1 MTRQDGRIRRQ
12 GQPMKLLTRG
22 DMFFPIAVDPNEIPS
37 IDLDEEMEKF
47 QELVQEGQDF
57 KTQARQGN
65 AVERALARKRFDN
78 WKTMRKMELR
88 DDVYELLLEEL
99 NENFNFRKLKD
110 AMDKR
115 CNVDFDKYKKQYIND
130 ADENLDF
137 LEPKIWQ
144 DWKREMFV
152 SQIKKAGH
160 LGRLNNKEFIT
171 YERYVEVYPRV
182 VPGGVNFGAQKI
194 IVSNV
199 NIPGGYTAAIPI
211 GAALPIDLVYV
222 AANLANGVDE
232 HFLLA
237 GYGAG
242 QVRNNDGVRIVD
254 SLKIIRGDTKK
265 RGRMTTE
272 LFKRSITFN
281 ERDASG
287 FCPVTGIFLNVQQ
300 GNNVV
305 YQDIFDEALH
315 PLPQDSVAKKIRTLI
330 KNLDKSYNK
339 CFKAELKKL
348 HSQEPYLYPL
358 KLTGG
363 VPHRMYQGPV
373 GELGASDP
381 FDVNTLIDGRRRRR
395 RTSSFKR
402 KKMSRGSKRRSRG
415 SKNKDAGSNRRS
427 SGSKKT
433 SRGSKRRSRGS
444 RKRRGISRRH

>member
-1 MTRQDGRIRRQ
+1 
-12 GQPMKLLTRG
+12 MKLLTRG
-22 DMFFPIAVDPNEIPS
+22 DLFFPIAVDPKDIPTT
-37 IDLDEEMEKF
+37 DLDDAIQKF
-47 QELVQEGQDF
+47 QEMVDEGQKL
-57 KTQARQGN
+57 KTYAEGGTPDGEPAIGAAGGPVSRG
-65 AVERALARKRFDN
+65 AARKGYDQ
-78 WKTMRKMELR
+78 WKAMRKMELR
-88 DDVYELLLEEL
+88 DDVYKLLLDEL
-99 NENFNFRKLKD
+99 NEAFDFIDLKD

-160 LGRLNNKEFIT
+160 LGRLNNKVYTQIT
-171 YERYVEVYPRV
+171 EKYVVIPAFRNGDNLADYWPAQEIVLVDPPATM
-182 VPGGVNFGAQKI
+182 PGAYQK
-194 IVSNV
+194 
-199 NIPGGYTAAIPI
+199 PGPAG
-211 GAALPIDLVYV
+211 GNLDLVYV
-222 AANLANGVDE
+222 GAAGAIE
-232 HFLLA
+232 AHFTLA
-237 GYGAG
+237 GYPGAQIAG
-242 QVRNNDGVRIVD
+242 LAT
-254 SLKIIRGDTKK
+254 SLKIRTRTVKK

-272 LFKRSITFN
+272 RFKRDITFN
-281 ERDASG
+281 EIDANG
-287 FCPVTGIFLNVQQ
+287 FCPVNGISLNVQQ
-300 GNNVV
+300 GNDFV
-305 YQDIFDEALH
+305 YQDIFNEANA
-315 PLPQDSVAKKIRTLI
+315 LPQDSVAKKIRALI